1 MNRPKPAPINQE
13 PLLRLAGVSVRLQG
27 AEVLSDLQWELNA
40 GEHWGV
46 VGDNGAGKST
56 FLRLLAGELWPEP
69 GTGTRVYE
77 FGYGPQY
84 DAVLARGHFRRVA
97 PELQD
102 QYVRFGWN
110 HTGLEVVSTGI
121 HGIEI
126 PRLAL
131 SRAQMRAAFDVLDQL
146 GIGHLAEQR
155 FLEMSSG
162 EQRKVLVARAL
173 AGNPQVLLLDE
184 FMDNLDVASRDSLL
198 GLLRSLRGR
207 LSIIF
212 STHRAQT
219 LPPFVNRVIELDR
232 GRIAYLGPRKPGTT
246 AGSRPGSQGSAGR
259 EPPGTAAEE
268 GPQILVEN
276 ADVYLKGKPILRGL
290 NWRLGPAEQWR
301 ISGPN
306 GSGKSTFLRLL
317 YGSLRPALGGRVHY
331 RGIAD
336 VSALS
341 EIRQKL
347 GYVSPSL
354 QARHLY
360 DMSVEQCVLSGHE
373 RSIGLVRPV
382 SAEERARAED
392 WMHALG
398 LVAIKARS
406 IRRLSYGQI
415 RLALIARALVP
426 EPQILL
432 LDEPVAG
439 LGPRARDAIERA
451 LHRVVARGTQLV
463 AASHEPDW
471 LDALW
476 THQCELEDGRII
488 TQRSL
493 PA

>member
-1 MNRPKPAPINQE
+1 MNSAKPIAHPQE

-27 AEVLSDLQWELNA
+27 AEVLSDLQWQLNA

-110 HTGLEVVSTGI
+110 HSGLEVVATGI

-126 PRLAL
+126 PRLVL
-131 SRAQMRAAFDVLDQL
+131 TRAQLQAAMDVLARL
-146 GIGHLAEQR
+146 GIEHLADQR
-155 FLEMSSG
+155 FLEISSG
-162 EQRKVLVARAL
+162 EQRKLLVARAL
-173 AGNPQVLLLDE
+173 VGGSKVLLLDE
-184 FMDNLDVASRDSLL
+184 FMDNLDRASRESLL
-198 GLLRSLRGR
+198 ALLQA
-207 LSIIF
+207 LSKRHSF
-212 STHRAQT
+212 VCSAHRVES
-219 LPPFVNRVIELDR
+219 LPPFVSQVIELDR
-232 GRIAYLGPRKPGTT
+232 GRIAYMGPRKRQAAGAGARRQSDAEQSAAADT
-246 AGSRPGSQGSAGR
+246 ADG
-259 EPPGTAAEE
+259 E
-268 GPQILVEN
+268 PQILVED
-276 ADVYLKGKPILRGL
+276 ADVYLKGKPVLQGL
-290 NWRLGPAEQWR
+290 NWRLGQAEHWR

-317 YGSLRPALGGRVHY
+317 YGSMRPALGGHVRY
-331 RGIAD
+331 RGISD
-336 VSALS
+336 TSALS
-341 EIRQKL
+341 EIRRKL
-347 GYVSPSL
+347 GYVSPTL
-354 QARHLY
+354 QARHFY

-373 RSIGLVRPV
+373 RTIGLVRPV
-382 SAEERARAED
+382 SEEERSRAEH
-392 WMHALG
+392 WMDALG
-398 LVAIKARS
+398 LTVIKGRS
-406 IRRLSYGQI
+406 IRRLSYGQM

-439 LGPRARDAIERA
+439 LGPRARGAIEEA
-451 LHRVVARGTQLV
+451 LYRVIERGTQLV
-463 AASHEPDW
+463 AASHEPYW
-471 LDALW
+471 LDRLW
-476 THQCELEDGRII
+476 THQCELDGGRILA
-488 TQRSL
+488 QRRL